1 MIQKGNKIGLEN
13 DERDTILSKIKKSI
27 ADRDENQ
34 LLEHLASPNPLTRH
48 APKVTKARG
57 DIYLAELES
66 YEELTSE
73 LLSDNIGTISN
84 IATINHHLDNGDC
97 DDCIEALNDLEID
110 SVDNSNKVVYYEAL
124 QEANFGQEGGY
135 LDFQRIQQIVH
146 RVNAQQDYYQEQ
158 LLAVQ
163 KVNEA
168 VIDSNEELVFASLNN
183 KILNLPELDPQVRF
197 FTGTIETKFFP
208 LLNDILSMLLVTS
221 HCCNIIWKSMK
232 SCGCKQFKK
241 VLIAVISN
249 LK

>member
-1 MIQKGNKIGLEN
+1 MKNPKSQIEALIQKGNKIGLEN

-197 FTGTIETKFFP
+197 LP
-208 LLNDILSMLLVTS
+208 
-221 HCCNIIWKSMK
+221 
-232 SCGCKQFKK
+232 
-241 VLIAVISN
+241 
-249 LK
+249 